1 MQVKFDFLLS
11 KKFSSIEKTI
21 FRLILNGIFNISELR
36 RLLWVLSDEVI
47 AGAIRNLVN
56 QQILSVDLS
65 LGVIRLSEPV
75 AALVQKCYSNEYSVQ
90 LPEFLTPDEDS
101 VVCIDGMDVRDIKIA
116 ILNTL
121 LPDIDLNFLI
131 SSIDFFIKKGGGESG
146 KQRMG
151 GAS

>member
-65 LGVIRLSEPV
+65 LGVISLSEPV

-90 LPEFLTPDEDS
+90 FPEFLTPDDGS
-101 VVCIDGMDVRDIKIA
+101 VICIDGMDVRDIKIA

-121 LPDIDLNFLI
+121 LPDIDLDFLI
-131 SSIDFFIKKGGGESG
+131 SSIDFFIRKGGGESG
-146 KQRMG
+146 K
-151 GAS
+151 

>member
-11 KKFSSIEKTI
+11 KKFSAIEKTI
-21 FRLILNGIFNISELR
+21 FRLVLNGIVNISELR
-36 RLLWVLSDEVI
+36 RLLWVLSDEII

-75 AALVQKCYSNEYSVQ
+75 AALAQKCYSNEYSVQ
-90 LPEFLTPDEDS
+90 FPEFLTPTDDS
-101 VVCIDGMDVRDIKIA
+101 VICIDGMGVRDIKIA

-131 SSIDFFIKKGGGESG
+131 SSIDFFIRKGGGESG
-146 KQRMG
+146 K
-151 GAS
+151 

>member
-11 KKFSSIEKTI
+11 KKFSAIEKTI
-21 FRLILNGIFNISELR
+21 FRLVLNGIFNISELR

-90 LPEFLTPDEDS
+90 FPEFLTPDDDS

-146 KQRMG
+146 K
-151 GAS
+151 